1 LTSNDPV
8 KQFLSFDGKPQPIK
22 KEEED
27 LNSSNN
33 FFCPNCGQPM
43 PSLNCYCSHCGM
55 YVGEQSDSN
64 LSQLNTSIKEIVN
77 EEKHKSNHMGA
88 FIGIIVLVIIVFVL
102 LSLLGYFDIHGLQKE
117 GKIVRKVTE
126 KEDAVKPFSNVPLQ
140 FTSTKPS
147 GYVDYLFTTE
157 AEIRTDLKTLTSKP
171 KNKIPSSTSYLK
183 ENVFQSAT
191 KTKKVTPTKVKK
203 TMTLT
208 PTTCPGAPPQRL
220 EVGEDAV
227 ICTRSDNVF
236 LRTGA
241 GKRFSIIRAVSTG
254 TVLKVTGGPRC
265 SDNWSFW
272 AVELPDGTSGW
283 MSEGGDEIDPYF
295 LCPN

>member
-1 LTSNDPV
+1 MRLTSNDPV
-8 KQFLSFDGKPQPIK
+8 KQFLGFDGKPQPIK

-27 LNSSNN
+27 LYFSSS
-33 FFCPNCGQPM
+33 FFCPNCGQPI
-43 PSLNCYCSHCGM
+43 PSLNCYCSYCGK
-55 YVGEQSDSN
+55 YIGEQYDSN
-64 LSQLNTSIKEIVN
+64 SPQTNVTVKEIIA
-77 EEKHKSNHMGA
+77 EEKHKSNQIKIFGGLIA
-88 FIGIIVLVIIVFVL
+88 LVIIVFVIL
-102 LSLLGYFDIHGLQKE
+102 RMVGGFDSHELQMEKQV
-117 GKIVRKVTE
+117 IRK
-126 KEDAVKPFSNVPLQ
+126 
-140 FTSTKPS
+140 STKSENMDNPYS
-147 GYVDYLFTTE
+147 NFFPLSARTKTIDSIDYLFAPE
-157 AEIRTDLKTLTSKP
+157 AEMNVDRSTSTSRP
-171 KNKIPSSTSYLK
+171 KNKIPSLTMT
-183 ENVFQSAT
+183 QAT
-191 KTKKVTPTKVKK
+191 KIK
-203 TMTLT
+203 TIT
-208 PTTCPGAPPQRL
+208 PTTCPGAPRQRL